1 MTPIKETRIL
11 IREAVKNLK
20 TSKEEIVRMNHQR
33 ALKTMRVVIGGR
45 TLDLITKAV
54 GKIVTLIM
62 LIRIVVRHV
71 NIETIT
77 VTTHL
82 RIAGSEIIMTKR

>member
-1 MTPIKETRIL
+1 
-11 IREAVKNLK
+11 
-20 TSKEEIVRMNHQR
+20 
-33 ALKTMRVVIGGR
+33 MRVVIGGR

-71 NIETIT
+71 NIETID

-82 RIAGSEIIMTKR
+82 RIAGREIIMTQR